1 MKILKNENQ
10 ENVEVCPRYSLK
22 KWEEKVFGISYK
34 EPKKSLSLTYDKRSP
49 NIITKTNTK

>member
-10 ENVEVCPRYSLK
+10 ENIEVCPRYSLK

-34 EPKKSLSLTYDKRSP
+34 EPKKSLPLTYDKRSP